1 MSQDAVSLK
10 MICQDLDRQEKEL
23 SDANKTAVFDR
34 VVFIDST
41 WQQCH
46 QIITVSKLQ
55 LQCVVTS
62 SAMKSCHYNTI
73 NDRLGTVA
81 LISFSLLKL
90 WHLFKSDAY
99 FNFR

>member
-10 MICQDLDRQEKEL
+10 MIRQDLDLQEKEL

-46 QIITVSKLQ
+46 QIITVSKL
-55 LQCVVTS
+55 
-62 SAMKSCHYNTI
+62 
-73 NDRLGTVA
+73 
-81 LISFSLLKL
+81 
-90 WHLFKSDAY
+90 
-99 FNFR
+99 